1 MGTNYYAVSTK
12 PTVMQPIH
20 IGKSSLGW
28 KFCFHEI
35 DLFENWVDEKAIR
48 TFPQMKKFLEDNIK
62 AEKIV
67 LMNEYNEVVDLNWFL
82 EMVAKKQ
89 KDENDDNFTYS
100 KNIDSY
106 RFESGEFR

>member
-12 PTVMQPIH
+12 PTVMPPIH
-20 IGKSSLGW
+20 IGKSSYGW

-35 DLFENWVDEKAIR
+35 GSFENWVDEKAIC

-67 LMNEYNEVVDLNWFL
+67 LMNEYDEVVDLDLFL
-82 EMVAKKQ
+82 NMVAEKQ
-89 KDENDDNFTYS
+89 KNNNEDNFRYC
-100 KNIDSY
+100 KNIDGY
-106 RFESGEFR
+106 RFESGEFS